1 MSWQILK
8 PMFLA
13 VALTASSGCSM
24 FRGDDPVTGDDEVIS
39 GVSADPVIE
48 PELDRRDVQRA
59 AIDNE
64 DWEFAGYGGFLSV
77 EDFGTEPV
85 YGGRVAYHVTE
96 DLYLEGDYARSTV
109 EDTNFRNIGAPL
121 FDSEE
126 EDLTMYGLS
135 VGYTLLPGEVFVGS
149 RWARASAM
157 FMSFGVGNTEFVDED
172 NVTYLLGFGLRALP
186 ADWLSLRL
194 EARDRIWESD
204 LLGESEWKHNFE
216 ITLTLGAFF

>member
-1 MSWQILK
+1 MTWRFRRL
-8 PMFLA
+8 FLVS
-13 VALTASSGCSM
+13 VALMASSGCSM
-24 FRGDDPVTGDDEVIS
+24 FRAPEPVTGDDEVIDS
-39 GVSADPVIE
+39 VSTDPIVQ
-48 PELDRRDVQRA
+48 PELARRDVRAA

-64 DWEFAGYGGFLSV
+64 DWEFAGYGGFLSI

-85 YGGRVAYHVTE
+85 YGGRIAYHVTE

-109 EDTNFRNIGAPL
+109 EDSNFRNIGAPL

-126 EDLTMYGLS
+126 EDITMYGLS

-149 RWARASAM
+149 KWARASAM
-157 FMSFGVGNTEFVDED
+157 FMSFGVGNTEFVDDD
-172 NVTYLLGFGLRALP
+172 NVTFLLGFGLRALP
-186 ADWLSLRL
+186 SDWLSLRL

>member
-1 MSWQILK
+1 MCI
-8 PMFLA
+8 
-13 VALTASSGCSM
+13 
-24 FRGDDPVTGDDEVIS
+24 
-39 GVSADPVIE
+39 
-48 PELDRRDVQRA
+48 RD
-59 AIDNE
+59 
-64 DWEFAGYGGFLSV
+64 S
-77 EDFGTEPV
+77 
-85 YGGRVAYHVTE
+85 
-96 DLYLEGDYARSTV
+96 LYLEGDYARSTV
-109 EDTNFRNIGAPL
+109 EDSNFRNIGAPL